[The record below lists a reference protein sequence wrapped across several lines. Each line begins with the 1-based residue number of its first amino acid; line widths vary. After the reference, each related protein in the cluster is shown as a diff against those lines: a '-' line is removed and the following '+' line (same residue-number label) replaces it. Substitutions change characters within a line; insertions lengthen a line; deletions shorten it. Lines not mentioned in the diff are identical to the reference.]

1 MLKRNSTLVVCIVS
15 IVASSLG
22 QGIKIPEGPFEATWE
37 SLSRHEA
44 APKWFRDA
52 KFGIYFHWGVYSV
65 PAFGN
70 EWYPRWMY
78 TKGRS
83 IYKHHVETYGPPE
96 KFGYH
101 DFIPMFKAE
110 HFDPDAWAELFV
122 KAGARYAGPVAE
134 HHDGFSM
141 WASKVNPWNAA
152 AMGPR
157 RDIVG
162 ELERA
167 IRKRGMRFV
176 ATFHHAHN
184 RGHYPRVKGWPT
196 ASTDPKL
203 RILYG
208 NLPDKQY
215 YDLWLAKLVEVVDA
229 YRPDI
234 VWFDSWLN
242 TIPEKYRL
250 AFLAYYFNRAHQ
262 WGKAVVV
269 TRKQN
274 DLPLSL
280 SVEDFEKGRAN
291 RLTRNVWLT
300 DDTISRGSWCYT
312 TNLRIKTTAEV
323 LHSLIDI
330 ISKNGCL
337 LLNIS
342 PKADG
347 TIPQDQR
354 EVLLGIG
361 EWLACCGEAVYETR
375 PWVVFGEGPTRLKK
389 GGHFVRSVRYTD
401 KDVRFSTRGDTL
413 YAIFL
418 GIPKGKATIASLAT
432 NSGLCGGKVQKVT
445 LLGSDRSLGFTRDA
459 EGLHVEFPREVPCK
473 HAVAIRIEGL
483 KIEGFK
489 PDLSAR
495 FKDGKLVLE
504 AADAELHG
512 PGIHTESKDAGRT
525 SIGFWDDP
533 SAYPAWE
540 ATFPTKGA
548 YRVVARI
555 AARAPSRFTVAV
567 GRDTLAC
574 QVEATG
580 DWDKFRD
587 FTLGKIEVSEPGK
600 KTIKVLP
607 DKKAWK
613 AINLSTL
620 QFIAE

>member
-1 MLKRNSTLVVCIVS
+1 M
-15 IVASSLG
+15 G
-22 QGIKIPEGPFEATWE
+22 QGGRGDQEAERPAPQPLGRGLREGE
-37 SLSRHEA
+37 SE
-44 APKWFRDA
+44 
-52 KFGIYFHWGVYSV
+52 
-65 PAFGN
+65 
-70 EWYPRWMY
+70 
-78 TKGRS
+78 
-83 IYKHHVETYGPPE
+83 PPDQE
-96 KFGYH
+96 
-101 DFIPMFKAE
+101 
-110 HFDPDAWAELFV
+110 
-122 KAGARYAGPVAE
+122 
-134 HHDGFSM
+134 
-141 WASKVNPWNAA
+141 
-152 AMGPR
+152 
-157 RDIVG
+157 
-162 ELERA
+162 
-167 IRKRGMRFV
+167 
-176 ATFHHAHN
+176 
-184 RGHYPRVKGWPT
+184 
-196 ASTDPKL
+196 
-203 RILYG
+203 
-208 NLPDKQY
+208 
-215 YDLWLAKLVEVVDA
+215 
-229 YRPDI
+229 
-234 VWFDSWLN
+234 
-242 TIPEKYRL
+242 RL
-250 AFLAYYFNRAHQ
+250 ADRRHD
-262 WGKAVVV
+262 KP
-269 TRKQN
+269 R
-274 DLPLSL
+274 P
-280 SVEDFEKGRAN
+280 
-291 RLTRNVWLT
+291 
-300 DDTISRGSWCYT
+300 
-312 TNLRIKTTAEV
+312 NLRIKTTAEV

-432 NSGLCGGKVQKVT
+432 NSGLCGGKVRKVT

-525 SIGFWDDP
+525 NIGYWDDP

-620 QFIAE
+620 VGSNTMSSGGRFQPTLASLLDYECPRWFRDAKFGIYLHWGVYSVAERGEWYARNLYLEGHPDYLYHLEHYGHPSKFGYKDFIPLWKAERWDPDGLLDLFKRAGAKYFTPCAVHIRCDHPPRTQLQLVQHQQGRRPLRVAERSALRRQRPRIPRLLPRTPPRH

>member
-1 MLKRNSTLVVCIVS
+1 MWIALSFLLWSAACG
-15 IVASSLG
+15 G
-22 QGIKIPEGPFEATWE
+22 QVKIPEGPFEPTWE
-37 SLSRHEA
+37 SLARHEA

-65 PAFGN
+65 PAFGS
-70 EWYPRWMY
+70 EWYPRWMHV
-78 TKGRS
+78 KGHRVW
-83 IYKHHVETYGPPE
+83 KHHVQTYGPPD

-110 HFDPDAWAELFV
+110 HFDADAWADLFA

-141 WASKVNPWNAA
+141 WASRVNPWNAK
-152 AMGPR
+152 AMGPK

-176 ATFHHAHN
+176 TTFHHARN
-184 RGHYPRVKGWPT
+184 LTHYPRVQGWPT
-196 ASTDPKL
+196 TSTDPKL

-208 NLPDKQY
+208 NLPKDQFY
-215 YDLWLAKLVEVVDA
+215 RIWLAKLIEVVDG
-229 YRPDI
+229 YKPDI
-234 VWFDSWLN
+234 IWFDSWLDSV
-242 TIPEKYRL
+242 PEKYRL
-250 AFLAYYFNRAHQ
+250 TFLAYYFNRAHQ
-262 WGKAVVV
+262 WGKQVVV
-269 TRKQN
+269 TRKQR

-291 RLTRNVWLT
+291 RLTKNVWLT

-312 TNLRIKTTAEV
+312 TSLRIKTAEEIIHTLV
-323 LHSLIDI
+323 DI
-330 ISKNGCL
+330 VSKNGCL

-347 TIPQDQR
+347 TIPDDQR
-354 EVLLGIG
+354 QVLLEIG
-361 EWLACCGEAVYETR
+361 NWLASCGEAIYGTR
-375 PWVVFGEGPTRLKK
+375 PWVIFGEGPTRLRK
-389 GGHFVRSVRYTD
+389 GGHFVRSVRYTV
-401 KDVRFSTRGDTL
+401 KDIRFSTRGDTL

-418 GIPKGKATIASLAT
+418 GIPEGTATIRSLAT
-432 NSGLCGGKVQKVT
+432 TAGLCGGKVQKVT
-445 LLGSDRSLGFTRDA
+445 LLGSGKPLGFTQDA

-525 SIGFWDDP
+525 NIGFWDDP

-555 AARAPSRFTVAV
+555 AARAPSRFTIAV